1 LKQYHVAE
9 TEKFAH
15 VTSFFNCGIND
26 LLPGEERTIVQS
38 PINNKNYEDRPEMS
52 GMEITDKLVEQIK
65 NGKFDFYLANY
76 ANADMVGHTGNI
88 RAAIKAVQYL
98 DRFLQQVMTAVLSV
112 DGLLII
118 TADHGNIEI
127 MVDSK
132 TGDIDKEHSTSPIPM
147 IVISKDL
154 AFAEPKERNYLS
166 LSGMIPAGVV
176 SDIAP
181 TVLEFMGIEKPK
193 EMTAV
198 SLTQQIFD
206 QLK

>member
-1 LKQYHVAE
+1 
-9 TEKFAH
+9 
-15 VTSFFNCGIND
+15 